1 MLEYDIVIVGAG
13 PAGSAAALKA
23 ASEGKKVLVIERGPE
38 PGSKNVSGAMVRK
51 DYVTSVFGEDMPF
64 ERNVETI
71 KLSLYNKD
79 KPVNIDFHPEG
90 LVTTGRLKFDKW
102 MSSVSEK
109 AGAMV
114 IPKTTALKL
123 KWENGVAKSLI
134 TDRGEVS
141 AKSFVLAEGVNSLVS
156 MDSGIKGDWTPANSV
171 QSVKMVYS
179 IKKTDLNAMFG
190 LPDDNTGMSW
200 RMVMTDPLVAGFM
213 YTYKDSL
220 AVGIGSPIKELVER
234 KIRPEKLLDDF
245 LEMTGIAEK
254 VNGYSLRE
262 YSAKIIPE
270 GGFPD
275 INVAKGNVYLCG
287 DAIGLVD
294 PLSFDG
300 ITPAIASGTL
310 AGEAALNNYS
320 SEIYKYN
327 LMKNKEISKIAKE
340 RPLETDFMTG
350 NKAGEYIN
358 MVSSVLEG
366 WASGDLMGIRN
377 TIVGSYRNII
387 PDMLSFVMRM
397 R

>member
-1 MLEYDIVIVGAG
+1 MLEYDIVVVGAG
-13 PAGSAAALKA
+13 PSGSAAALKA

-51 DYVTSVFGEDMPF
+51 NYITSIFGEDMPF

-71 KLSLYNKD
+71 KLSLYNKN
-79 KPVNIDFHPEG
+79 KPINIDFHPEG

-102 MSSVSEK
+102 LSSVAEK
-109 AGAMV
+109 AGATV

-123 KWENGVAKSLI
+123 NWEGGVAKSLA
-134 TDRGEVS
+134 TDRGEVA
-141 AKSFVLAEGVNSLVS
+141 AKSFILAEGVNSLVS
-156 MDSGIKGDWTPANSV
+156 MESGIKGDWTPENSV
-171 QSVKMVYS
+171 QAVKMVYS

-200 RMVMTDPLVAGFM
+200 RMIMTDPLVAGFM

-220 AVGIGSPIKELVER
+220 SVGIGSPINELVKR

-245 LEMTGIAEK
+245 LETTGIADK
-254 VNGYSLRE
+254 VKGNSLRE

-275 INVAKGNVYLCG
+275 INVARGNVYLSG

-300 ITPAIASGTL
+300 ITPAIASGTI
-310 AGEAALNNYS
+310 AGEAAVNNYS
-320 SEIYKYN
+320 PEIYRYN
-327 LMKNKEISKIAKE
+327 LMKNTEISKIAKE
-340 RPLETDFMTG
+340 RKLESDFMSG
-350 NKAGEYIN
+350 DKAGEYIS
-358 MVSSVLEG
+358 MVSGLLEG
-366 WASGDLMGIRN
+366 WAAGDLFGIRN
-377 TIVGSYRNII
+377 TLVGNYKNVI
-387 PDMLSFVMRM
+387 PDLLGFVMRM